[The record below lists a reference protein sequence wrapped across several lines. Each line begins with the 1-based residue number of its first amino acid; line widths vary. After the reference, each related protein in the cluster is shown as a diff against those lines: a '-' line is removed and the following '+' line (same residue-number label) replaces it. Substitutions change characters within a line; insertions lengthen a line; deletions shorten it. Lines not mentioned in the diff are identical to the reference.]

1 MRFLVDENLSPRLAD
16 HLRSVGHNVVHVRE
30 LGLTSAAD
38 AVILEAASTQN
49 RVIVSADTD
58 FGTLLAR
65 SRASTPSLLLL
76 RRIEGRRASE
86 QAALILDNLD
96 AIVEDL
102 LARGRCCADGAV
114 SEDSQ
119 ASFRVIR
126 ADNRSSGW
134 C

>member
-16 HLRSVGHNVVHVRE
+16 HLRSAGHNVAHVRE

-76 RRIEGRRASE
+76 RRIEGRRDSE

-102 LARGRCCADGAV
+102 LAGAV
-114 SEDSQ
+114 VVLMERSL
-119 ASFRVIR
+119 RIR
-126 ADNRSSGW
+126 RLPFG
-134 C
+134 